1 MPPSRRW
8 AEALAA
14 LTALAARARRLA
26 AAVRDESGSASLEFI
41 TVGVLLLMPTV
52 YLVLALSALESASFG
67 VEGAARQATRVFVQ
81 SESEGAAES
90 AARTAIQ
97 VTLADYGLD
106 AHNAHVAISCRPN
119 PADCLTRR
127 GYVTVTITTTVPL
140 PLMPPVLQ
148 LQLPAGIP
156 VTSVATEQVSRFW
169 GSR

>member
-1 MPPSRRW
+1 MQRSRRW
-8 AEALAA
+8 ASRI
-14 LTALAARARRLA
+14 AARL
-26 AAVRDESGSASLEFI
+26 RDESGSASLEFI
-41 TVGVLLLMPTV
+41 TVGVLLLVPTV

-67 VEGAARQATRVFVQ
+67 VEGAARQAARVFVQ

-90 AARTAIQ
+90 SARTAIQ

-106 AHNAHVAISCRPN
+106 AHHAQVAVTCRPN

-148 LQLPAGIP
+148 LHLPAGIP
-156 VTSVATEQVSRFW
+156 VQSVATEQVSRFW
-169 GSR
+169 GSK

>member
-1 MPPSRRW
+1 MRPSRRW
-8 AEALAA
+8 TDRVVARLRDAL
-14 LTALAARARRLA
+14 RN
-26 AAVRDESGSASLEFI
+26 DGGSASLEFV
-41 TVGVLLLMPTV
+41 TVGLLLLVPTV

-81 SESEGAAES
+81 SESQGAAES
-90 AARTAIQ
+90 AARAAIQ

-106 AHNAHVAISCRPN
+106 AHDARVAISCRPN

-148 LQLPAGIP
+148 LQLPDGIS
-156 VTSVATEQVSRFW
+156 VQSVATEQVSRFW
-169 GSR
+169 GSK

>member
-1 MPPSRRW
+1 MRPLRRW
-8 AEALAA
+8 GEILA
-14 LTALAARARRLA
+14 
-26 AAVRDESGSASLEFI
+26 DDNGSASLEFV
-41 TVGVLLLMPTV
+41 TVGLLLLVPIV

-106 AHNAHVAISCRPN
+106 AHNAHVSVTCRPN

-148 LQLPAGIP
+148 LHLPAGIP
-156 VTSVATEQVSRFW
+156 VQSVATEQVSRFW
-169 GSR
+169 GSK

>member
-8 AEALAA
+8 AERVADRLRD
-14 LTALAARARRLA
+14 AAR
-26 AAVRDESGSASLEFI
+26 DDGGSASLEFV
-41 TVGVLLLMPTV
+41 TVGLLLLVPIV

-67 VEGAARQATRVFVQ
+67 VEGATRQATRVFVQ
-81 SESEGAAES
+81 SESEDAAES

-106 AHNAHVAISCRPN
+106 ARDAQVAISCRPN

-127 GYVTVTITTTVPL
+127 GFVTVTVTTTVPL

-148 LQLPAGIP
+148 LHLPAGIP
-156 VTSVATEQVSRFW
+156 VQSVATGQVSRFW
-169 GSR
+169 GSK

>member
-1 MPPSRRW
+1 MQRSRRW
-8 AEALAA
+8 ASRIAGL
-14 LTALAARARRLA
+14 LRD
-26 AAVRDESGSASLEFI
+26 AVRDDRGSASLEFI
-41 TVGVLLLMPTV
+41 TVGVLLLVPTV

-81 SESEGAAES
+81 SESPGAAES

-106 AHNAHVAISCRPN
+106 ADDARVAISCRPN

-148 LQLPAGIP
+148 LHLPPGIP
-156 VTSVATEQVSRFW
+156 VQSVATEQVSRFW

>member
-8 AEALAA
+8 ADRVRAA
-14 LTALAARARRLA
+14 IL
-26 AAVRDESGSASLEFI
+26 DDGGSASLEFV
-41 TVGVLLLMPTV
+41 TVGLLLLVPIV

-106 AHNAHVAISCRPN
+106 AHNAHVAISCRPD

-127 GYVTVTITTTVPL
+127 GFVTVTITTTVPL

-148 LQLPAGIP
+148 LHLPTGIP
-156 VTSVATEQVSRFW
+156 VKSVATEQVSRFW
-169 GSR
+169 GSK

>member
-1 MPPSRRW
+1 MLRSRRW
-8 AEALAA
+8 ADL
-14 LTALAARARRLA
+14 LRRVIRAAR
-26 AAVRDESGSASLEFI
+26 DERGSASLEFV
-41 TVGVLLLMPTV
+41 TVGLLLLVPIV
-52 YLVLALSALESASFG
+52 YLVLALSALESTSFG
-67 VEGAARQATRVFVQ
+67 VEGAVRQAARVFVQ

-97 VTLADYGLD
+97 VTLADYGLGGQ
-106 AHNAHVAISCRPN
+106 NAHVAISCRPN

-148 LQLPAGIP
+148 LHLPAGIP
-156 VTSVATEQVSRFW
+156 VKSVATEQVSRFW

>member
-1 MPPSRRW
+1 MLRSRRW
-8 AEALAA
+8 SDL
-14 LTALAARARRLA
+14 LHRAIRGA
-26 AAVRDESGSASLEFI
+26 CDERGSASLEFV
-41 TVGVLLLMPTV
+41 TVGLLLLVPIV

-67 VEGAARQATRVFVQ
+67 VEGAVRQAARVFVQ

-106 AHNAHVAISCRPN
+106 ARDARVAISCRPN

-127 GYVTVTITTTVPL
+127 GFVTVTVTTTVPL

-148 LQLPAGIP
+148 LHLPAGIP
-156 VTSVATEQVSRFW
+156 VQSVATEQVSRFW
-169 GSR
+169 GSK

>member
-1 MPPSRRW
+1 MPPSRHWTDRV
-8 AEALAA
+8 ADRLRD
-14 LTALAARARRLA
+14 AAR
-26 AAVRDESGSASLEFI
+26 DDGGSASLEFV
-41 TVGVLLLMPTV
+41 TVGLLLLVPII

-106 AHNAHVAISCRPN
+106 ARNAHVSISCRPN

-148 LQLPAGIP
+148 LNLPAGIP
-156 VTSVATEQVSRFW
+156 VQSVATEQVSRFW
-169 GSR
+169 GSK

>member
-1 MPPSRRW
+1 MRRSKPW
-8 AEALAA
+8 AD
-14 LTALAARARRLA
+14 RLA
-26 AAVRDESGSASLEFI
+26 ASLRDDSGSASLEFV
-41 TVGVLLLMPTV
+41 TVGLLLLVPTV

-81 SESEGAAES
+81 SQSEGAAES
-90 AARTAIQ
+90 SARTAIQ

-106 AHNAHVAISCRPN
+106 SHQAKISITCRPN

-148 LQLPAGIP
+148 LHLPAGIP
-156 VTSVATEQVSRFW
+156 VQSVATEQVSRFW
-169 GSR
+169 GSK